1 MIAASTVSYNV
12 VSVVLGTSPAGQ
24 TTASVN
30 EYVQYQALGFVSA
43 GSDPLNIP
51 VRWLLNGEDVEN
63 PGSVTGPG
71 GGAPGQFSAYW
82 GEGFPA
88 PGTYTIQ
95 AVIGGVPSNTLT
107 LVVS

>member
-24 TTASVN
+24 TTASVAQ
-30 EYVQYQALGFVSA
+30 YVQYQALGFVSA

-82 GEGFPA
+82 GEGHPA
-88 PGTYTIQ
+88 GVYTVQ

-107 LVVS
+107 LTVS